1 MFREELIRSSGEFE
15 LKLGIQFMEENFL
28 VQGKNISF
36 YQLINKCPLLTY
48 VSSSS
53 LTGKNTFNSKLTPY
67 LPVQGLGV

>member
-1 MFREELIRSSGEFE
+1 
-15 LKLGIQFMEENFL
+15 MEENFL